1 MKMRIKNLGEY
12 PKTKKS
18 IDRIDENQKSLK
30 DMLSILFRV
39 IERFEKNRKIVG
51 KSDREKMAVL
61 KNMISGF
68 IKDEDQKQIIRGGV

>member
-1 MKMRIKNLGEY
+1 MRIKNLGEY

-18 IDRIDENQKSLK
+18 IDRIDENEKSLK

-39 IERFEKNRKIVG
+39 IERFEKNRMIGG
-51 KSDREKMAVL
+51 KSDREKMDVL

-68 IKDEDQKQIIRGGV
+68 IKDEDQKKIIRGGV